1 MGAGFSSLFEK
12 AKRYERDWLDQQ
24 CDKVSDVLGNL
35 STKDK
40 ISVLEQV
47 IDYLHMDLAQEEA
60 VEPL

>member
-12 AKRYERDWLDQQ
+12 AQRHEPDWLDQQ
-24 CDKVSDVLGNL
+24 CEKVSDVLGSL

-47 IDYLHMDLAQEEA
+47 IDYLQMDLAAE
-60 VEPL
+60 V